1 MTKKLL
7 FATLYYSILPFQQKE
22 KEGTVDTL
30 HPEKSSKTG
39 ARRSVLTEDERK
51 IAREHAERRDFGNS
65 SSSSPEKPSR
75 TSQNAR
81 PTGPKR
87 WIVWASLLVLFAGFT
102 IAGIVTWQQHSREQ
116 TRATAERE
124 LRGYADQLNKQQD
137 AGNAVVINSV
147 TYTGDQLVVQLTQG
161 NSVCTAPVKAP
172 DGKHNLYWAE
182 PIKAVATDQLF
193 TAQFRC
199 VSSTEFKG
207 LGAS

>member
-1 MTKKLL
+1 MN
-7 FATLYYSILPFQQKE
+7 
-22 KEGTVDTL
+22 TL
-30 HPEKSSKTG
+30 HPESSSKPG
-39 ARRSVLTEDERK
+39 ARRPVLTEDERRV
-51 IAREHAERRDFGNS
+51 AREHAERRDFGS
-65 SSSSPEKPSR
+65 SSSSSVQKPSR
-75 TSQNAR
+75 SSEASQSR
-81 PTGPKR
+81 KSMR
-87 WIVWASLLVLFAGFT
+87 LIVLASFLVLFVGST
-102 IAGIVTWQQHSREQ
+102 IGGVIAWQQHSREQ

-137 AGNAVVINSV
+137 AGNAVVINFV

-182 PIKAVATDQLF
+182 PVKAVATDQLF